1 MFTESFLTGNQEG
14 NSSSVQKTEKPEQRE
29 YQSWGK

>member
-1 MFTESFLTGNQEG
+1 MFTENFLTGNQEG
-14 NSSSVQKTEKPEQRE
+14 NSSVQRTEKPEQRE